1 MAALTGALIVSG
13 GVGINGN
20 LYVGG
25 RIGGD
30 IQIGENITSVLT
42 IRGETILAPDA
53 LRIITNAPD
62 SAADNIVYP
71 VTFAHHSVS
80 GTPVAGSGTGIKFEL
95 ETSSNNF
102 ETGGKIDVVVQDV
115 TGAQEDFDMVF
126 STMISG
132 SVVEKVR
139 FGELTAT
146 FENNVEIKGGNLT
159 TNQTTFNLLDT
170 TATTV
175 NFAGAGTT
183 ISIGDTTGTTT
194 VNHNLHVTGTISTDV
209 DLAVQYGGTGV
220 STFTTNGILYG
231 DATDPVQ
238 VTNAAGTS
246 DASVSF
252 QILTVTSDV
261 NATPVWT
268 NTIDGGSF

>member
-1 MAALTGALIVSG
+1 M
-13 GVGINGN
+13 
-20 LYVGG
+20 
-25 RIGGD
+25 
-30 IQIGENITSVLT
+30 
-42 IRGETILAPDA
+42 
-53 LRIITNAPD
+53 
-62 SAADNIVYP
+62 
-71 VTFAHHSVS
+71 
-80 GTPVAGSGTGIKFEL
+80 
-95 ETSSNNF
+95 
-102 ETGGKIDVVVQDV
+102 
-115 TGAQEDFDMVF
+115 
-126 STMISG
+126 
-132 SVVEKVR
+132 
-139 FGELTAT
+139 
-146 FENNVEIKGGNLT
+146 
-159 TNQTTFNLLDT
+159 LDT

-252 QILTVTSDV
+252 QILTVTSDID
-261 NATPVWT
+261 ATPVWT